1 MTPPRRLRGG
11 PRRCHSVEFNRGFR
25 PRNDNSGRLSSNHC
39 DGDVPDIRAVLV
51 LRRGT
56 TDHRANNNR
65 DARTIRDRVRQV

>member
-1 MTPPRRLRGG
+1 MTPTRACGAARDVAFSRING
-11 PRRCHSVEFNRGFR
+11 GFR
-25 PRNDNSGRLSSNHC
+25 PRNDSSGRLSSNHC